1 MPGMMKKGMMYQE
14 GGLVDR
20 SEAKRRR
27 ETAVNTVRSVDAMP
41 SPRSRMA
48 RGMAETALEDTAAET
63 RRLQRDNKERE
74 RMGGMSKFQEGGA
87 VRGRRKAPS
96 FEEDMTPPRSG
107 SDLRRGYDAA
117 PRDA

>member
-1 MPGMMKKGMMYQE
+1 MPGMMKKYQE

-27 ETAVNTVRSVDAMP
+27 ETAANTVRSVDAMP
-41 SPRSRMA
+41 LPRSRMA

-74 RMGGMSKFQEGGA
+74 RTGGASKFQKGGMVKKKGGA
-87 VRGRRKAPS
+87 MKAK
-96 FEEDMTPPRSG
+96 R
-107 SDLRRGYDAA
+107 
-117 PRDA
+117 